1 MKQVTE
7 LGKNV
12 SIIEYSDLPFNISPK
27 EMNKDLEE
35 LELPLL
41 KSKRVVASISS
52 KDNRQTKRSS
62 KINNATDK
70 LVQAL
75 KIKKIQTFCQY
86 NDKEKCNYIKLD
98 WGVLGTIRVAEKLGQ
113 SEAPYKY
120 NLIIESTTG
129 SIDLSKGII
138 REFYTLKEL
147 NALIES
153 IEIER
158 EEKQYKYGAAN
169 YQKYMKEN
177 KKKFVDTKK

>member
-129 SIDLSKGII
+129 SIALSKGII

-158 EEKQYKYGAAN
+158 EEKQYKYGVAN

-177 KKKFVDTKK
+177 KKKLLDTKK